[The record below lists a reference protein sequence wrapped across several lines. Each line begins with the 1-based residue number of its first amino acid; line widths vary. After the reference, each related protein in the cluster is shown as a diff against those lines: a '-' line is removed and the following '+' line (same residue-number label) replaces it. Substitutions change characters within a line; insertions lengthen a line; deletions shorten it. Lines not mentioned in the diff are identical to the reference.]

1 MNWTTWIWEVQAAQ
15 ERADVAILKAMEAGT
30 GSWNGDSISCS
41 RSQLKRLIEEGHVL
55 ITYGSGDL
63 SEFVP
68 LRANQKIRAGAQVKI
83 TFPPPKEVDVKPED
97 RPIDILFE
105 DEHLVIVNKPPSLT
119 VHPSTTQVDGTL
131 VNALLHHI
139 DDLSGIGGELRPGIV
154 HRIDKDTSGALV
166 ISKTDICHRRLT
178 EIFSKHA
185 IERVYWALVYGAPAG
200 PLSQTKTRIETQIG
214 RNPKDRKKMAVLP
227 PGTSGSRHAITYYQK
242 VEEYA
247 VTTQPFASF
256 LEVTL
261 ETGRTHQ
268 VRVHLTS
275 IGHSLLGDPVY
286 GTPTE
291 RQGKWTSLP
300 KKVQEAVRQLP
311 GQALHAR
318 VLGFEHPMT
327 GKKIRV
333 EAELPEAFRE
343 LLGALRIYSTA
354 QSK

>member
-30 GSWNGDSISCS
+30 GNWSGNSISYS

-55 ITYGSGDL
+55 IAEGNPGSSSAG
-63 SEFVP
+63 FTP
-68 LRANQKIRAGAQVKI
+68 IRANQKIRPGAQVKI
-83 TFPPPKEVDVKPED
+83 SFPPPKEVDVIPED

-105 DEHLVIVNKPPSLT
+105 DEHLVIVNKPPALT
-119 VHPSTTQVDGTL
+119 VHPSTTQMNGTL

-139 DDLSGIGGELRPGIV
+139 DDLSGIGGKLRPGIV

-166 ISKTDICHRRLT
+166 ISKTDVCHRRLT
-178 EIFSKHA
+178 EIFSEHA
-185 IERVYWALVYGAPAG
+185 IDRVYWALVYGAPAG
-200 PLSQTKTRIETQIG
+200 PISSSTRQTKTRIETQIG
-214 RNPKDRKKMAVLP
+214 RNPKDRKKMAILP
-227 PGTSGSRHAITYYQK
+227 SGGRHAVTYFQK
-242 VEEYA
+242 IEEYA
-247 VTTQPFASF
+247 VKTQPFASF

-291 RQGKWTSLP
+291 RQYKWTLLP
-300 KKVQEAVRQLP
+300 KKVQESVRQLP

-318 VLGFEHPMT
+318 VLGFEHPIT

-333 EAELPEAFRE
+333 EAEVPQAFGD
-343 LLGALRIYSTA
+343 LLGELRIH
-354 QSK
+354 SK